1 MTYELKSSI
10 KTGQILQNQN
20 GTFTQNVNIV
30 IGVINCPYLDIKTEK
45 TIQYIFPGTQSMSDI
60 EIGITAFATQWV
72 KDNYIDTI

>member
-10 KTGQILQNQN
+10 KTGLVFLNED

-30 IGVINCPYLDIKTEK
+30 IGITGCIYEDIKTER
-45 TIQYIFPGTQSMSDI
+45 TIKYIFPGTQSMSNI
-60 EIGITAFATQWV
+60 ETGIVIFATQWV